1 MKKVK
6 RRRMKERIM
15 KMNQIMI
22 IIIKLTMKMV
32 SRIKSRM
39 I

>member
-6 RRRMKERIM
+6 RRRRKERIIM
-15 KMNQIMI
+15 KMNQ
-22 IIIKLTMKMV
+22 TMKLP

>member
-1 MKKVK
+1 MMKVK
-6 RRRMKERIM
+6 RRRMKERIIM
-15 KMNQIMI
+15 KMNQ
-22 IIIKLTMKMV
+22 TMKMP